1 MAWPNDSVPDGIG
14 DDPPFNDDA
23 SRSRQGGTQLIILRQ
38 MGQSAFFFL
47 HLLIAIYYLGL

>member
-23 SRSRQGGTQLIILRQ
+23 ARSRQGGTQLIIDKWGSQ
-38 MGQSAFFFL
+38 HFFFC
-47 HLLIAIYYLGL
+47 IS